1 MTLSRNSRATT
12 KHKYTHAREHTHTQ
26 QINGSLVSYVTT
38 ILNAMMGKQYKRSI
52 KLSHQKL
59 TVSEVRGSVK
69 STSIATN
76 SSEFDSIRFDC
87 GSSSTLRTKQK
98 KKKNYN
104 KSFDTTN
111 IQNRFVLNNSPT
123 VAPNFILSYRLYFLL
138 FHFN

>member
-1 MTLSRNSRATT
+1 M
-12 KHKYTHAREHTHTQ
+12 
-26 QINGSLVSYVTT
+26 SYVTT

-104 KSFDTTN
+104 KSFDTK
-111 IQNRFVLNNSPT
+111 PT
-123 VAPNFILSYRLYFLL
+123 SRTDLFWTIRLLLLPTSFCLTDFIFFYFTSIDAISEIKQIVCHSNLS
-138 FHFN
+138 H